1 MIIWLASYP
10 KSGNTWVRGFLI
22 SLLYTDKGISNLNDI
37 PRINQYP
44 ISSQFGTLVDDYKD
58 ITKVKKFYH
67 KTQDMLNLN
76 KKLKILK
83 THNALVNLDGD
94 NFSSTKNTLGV
105 IHIVRDPRNVITSLK
120 NYFSIS
126 NYEKAKEFLFDE
138 KRVIY
143 GDSSKKVFP
152 IATMLTSWKTHYLSW
167 KQVQNNYLLIK
178 YENLLN
184 KPDQEFRKI
193 SNYFSKLL
201 NKKFSETKIQNSIK
215 SNTFDNLKEQEI
227 REGFIESTNNED
239 KRFFNLGPA
248 NNWKKIL
255 DEQTKDEIETRFY
268 REMKELKYIL

>member
-22 SLLYTDKGISNLNDI
+22 SLLYTATGTSDLKNF

-44 ISSQFGTLVDDYKD
+44 IKSQFGDLVDDFKD

-67 KTQDMLNLN
+67 KTQDILNLN
-76 KKLKILK
+76 RKIKILK

-120 NYFSIS
+120 NYYSIA

-143 GDSSKKVFP
+143 GDFNKKEFP

-201 NKKFSETKIQNSIK
+201 NKKFSKTKIKNSIE
-215 SNTFDNLKEQEI
+215 SNTFDKLKEQEI
-227 REGFIESTNNED
+227 NKGFGEFINNEN

-248 NNWKKIL
+248 NNWKNFL
-255 DEQTKDEIETRFY
+255 DKNTADEIESRFN

>member
-22 SLLYTDKGISNLNDI
+22 SLLYTAKGTSNLKDF

-44 ISSQFGTLVDDYKD
+44 IKSQFGTLVDDFKN

-67 KTQDMLNLN
+67 KTQDILNLN
-76 KKLKILK
+76 KKIKILK

-120 NYFSIS
+120 HYYSIPNYQ
-126 NYEKAKEFLFDE
+126 KAKEFLFDE

-143 GDSSKKVFP
+143 GDISKKEFP

-178 YENLLN
+178 YENLIN
-184 KPDQEFRKI
+184 KPDHEFRKI
-193 SNYFSKLL
+193 SNFFSKLL
-201 NKKFSETKIQNSIK
+201 NKKFSETKIQNSIE
-215 SNTFDNLKEQEI
+215 SNKFDNLKEQET
-227 REGFIESTNNED
+227 REGFGEFINNEN
-239 KRFFNLGPA
+239 KQFFNLGPA
-248 NNWKKIL
+248 NDWKKFL
-255 DEQTKDEIETRFY
+255 DKNTKDEIESRFY
-268 REMKELKYIL
+268 GEMKELKYLL

>member
-67 KTQDMLNLN
+67 KTQDILNLN

-105 IHIVRDPRNVITSLK
+105 IHIVRDPRNVVTSLK

-215 SNTFDNLKEQEI
+215 SNTFDNLKAQET
-227 REGFIESTNNED
+227 REGFVESTNNGNNQ
-239 KRFFNLGPA
+239 FFNLGPA
-248 NNWKKIL
+248 NDWKKIL
-255 DEQTKDEIETRFY
+255 NAHTKDEIETRFY

>member
-167 KQVQNNYLLIK
+167 TQVQNNYLLIK

-215 SNTFDNLKEQEI
+215 SNTFDNLKAQES
-227 REGFIESTNNED
+227 RGGFVESTNNGD
-239 KRFFNLGPA
+239 NQFFNLGPA
-248 NNWKKIL
+248 NDWKKFL
-255 DEQTKDEIETRFY
+255 NAHTKDEIETRFY